1 MKLPRR
7 LALFGGLPIVVGILL
22 APYPESMSAN
32 AHRTL
37 AIALLMAL
45 WWITEAVP
53 IPVTA
58 LIPLIAF
65 PLLQIEKIADV
76 AKSYGDSNIFLF
88 MGGFFIAMAMQKWEL
103 HRRLA
108 LHVIRRMGVGP
119 GRIVLGFMVATAL
132 ISMWISNTATTMM
145 MYPIGLA
152 IIVHIQ
158 ELAQSENT
166 FIPPQSLTN
175 FRTTLMLA
183 IAYAASIGGV
193 GTLIG
198 TPPNIVFTAMLKSIF
213 PASPEIGFV
222 QWLGIGFPLVILFLP
237 ITWYLLT
244 RVMMPIRLKELPGGM
259 AVVNEKIQELG
270 PMRAGERWTLIIF
283 LLAALGWIFRQDIDF
298 GTWTMPG
305 WASLIGVEKFADD
318 AVVAMTATLLLFL
331 IPVDLK
337 KGEFLLDWKTAVKIP
352 WGILLLFGGGIAL
365 ANGFR
370 SSGLAEW
377 IGLKL
382 ELIAHFPLIWM
393 VVAVCFMLTFLT
405 EVTSNTAIATLFMP
419 ILAATALSMHT
430 NPMVLMIPAT
440 ISASFAFM
448 MPVATPPNAIIFAS
462 GYVTV
467 PQMARVG
474 LVLNLIG
481 IVLVTALIYLVAIP
495 LFGIQVGTL
504 PAWIKTF

>member
-1 MKLPRR
+1 MKLQRR
-7 LALFGGLPIVVGILL
+7 IALFGGIPIVMVILFS
-22 APYPESMSAN
+22 PHPESMSAC

-37 AIALLMAL
+37 AIAFLMAL

-58 LIPLIAF
+58 LIPLVAF
-65 PLLQIEKIADV
+65 PLLQIEKIAEV

-119 GRIVLGFMVATAL
+119 ARIVLGFMVATAL
-132 ISMWISNTATTMM
+132 LSMWISNTATTMM

-152 IIVHIQ
+152 IIIHIQ
-158 ELAQSENT
+158 ELGHGKESEIAQEN
-166 FIPPQSLTN
+166 LDN

-198 TPPNIVFTAMLKSIF
+198 TPPNIVFAAMLKSMF
-213 PASPEIGFV
+213 PSSPDIGFV
-222 QWLGIGFPLVILFLP
+222 QWMGIGLPLVIVFLP
-237 ITWYLLT
+237 IAWYLLT
-244 RVMMPIRLKELPGGM
+244 FVLMPVRLNELPGGM

-270 PMRAGERWTLIIF
+270 PMRRGERWTLFVF
-283 LLAALGWIFRQDIDF
+283 LFAALGWIFRQSIDF
-298 GTWTMPG
+298 GAWTMPG
-305 WASLIGVEKFADD
+305 WASLFGVEKFADD
-318 AVVAMTATLLLFL
+318 AVVAMFATLLLFV

-337 KGEFLLDWKTAVKIP
+337 KGEFILDWKSAVKIP

-370 SSGLAEW
+370 TSGLAEW
-377 IGLKL
+377 IGSRL
-382 ELIAHFPLIWM
+382 ELIANFPLFWM
-393 VVAVCFMLTFLT
+393 ILVVCLMLTFLT
-405 EVTSNTAIATLFMP
+405 EMTSNTAIATLFMP
-419 ILAATALSMHT
+419 ILAATALNMSA
-430 NPMVLMIPAT
+430 NPIMLMIPAT
-440 ISASFAFM
+440 LSASFAFM
-448 MPVATPPNAIIFAS
+448 LPVATPPNAIIFAS

-467 PQMARVG
+467 AQMARVG
-474 LVLNLIG
+474 LLLNLIG
-481 IVLVTALIYLVAIP
+481 AVLITIFIYLVAIP
-495 LFGIQVGTL
+495 IFGIEIGQMPQWVR
-504 PAWIKTF
+504 PF